1 MQHGLLKWLDP
12 VLLIGLFIS
21 IAVATGMI
29 VLGNDTVQSF
39 IVGLLSTIIALL
51 VDIITRIQ
59 RTEYSVLEA
68 TRLSQI
74 VSDENISPFL
84 LRVAQHYHNIKAYK
98 FDTYTKLTNDKLTE
112 LEAQLRNIALGSATV
127 SSRSIYDYTSEGIRQ
142 AKMSIRVVSNANE
155 FEYWRSSRGAKYLSS
170 NQDAI
175 QRGVRF
181 TRIFAI
187 DYSLARQNID
197 VLRQQEAVGVNVFVV
212 SPDRIAE
219 EMLIFDDKVLLIY
232 EQNASAQTRLQ
243 TIILDLPKIRRRID
257 EFDYAIQL
265 GRTIKDLESMS

>member
-142 AKMSIRVVSNANE
+142 AKMSIRVVSNADE

>member
-84 LRVAQHYHNIKAYK
+84 LRVAQHYHNRVY
-98 FDTYTKLTNDKLTE
+98 L
-112 LEAQLRNIALGSATV
+112 
-127 SSRSIYDYTSEGIRQ
+127 DYGI
-142 AKMSIRVVSNANE
+142 
-155 FEYWRSSRGAKYLSS
+155 L
-170 NQDAI
+170 
-175 QRGVRF
+175 
-181 TRIFAI
+181 
-187 DYSLARQNID
+187 
-197 VLRQQEAVGVNVFVV
+197 FVC
-212 SPDRIAE
+212 S
-219 EMLIFDDKVLLIY
+219 K
-232 EQNASAQTRLQ
+232 
-243 TIILDLPKIRRRID
+243 RRRICQG
-257 EFDYAIQL
+257 YALRIWPPNQL
-265 GRTIKDLESMS
+265 TC